1 MKIDLTSFN
10 IKKLIMTVHIIK
22 ENKFTYRD
30 CFIKV
35 TILLLIKLVI
45 VYQGFAQSIN
55 TITKQ
60 EVIFNSEG
68 TNLSGTIYRPKSA
81 YASVVIVHGSGQETR
96 MNDLAELLAKNGV
109 SVLTYDKRGVGK
121 SGGVYAGPE
130 VGTNNVD
137 SSNINLLAKDVRAAL
152 NKMKQYNTGTPIGL
166 LGFSQAG
173 WIIPIAA
180 NNNPLVNFM
189 VLYSCPTI
197 TSIEQLRFQF
207 YTNGNTNFWV
217 NHTEEDARYH
227 INNDSDPY
235 QFISTDPKVALRNI
249 SAPSLWLFGEKDI
262 QVPVKLCIEQI
273 NTLKTQGKPFE
284 YTLFSNLGHNTAFTD
299 DKSPIEIAIN
309 WIKEK
314 TKKIKP

>member
-1 MKIDLTSFN
+1 M
-10 IKKLIMTVHIIK
+10 
-22 ENKFTYRD
+22 KFTMILNITKEKKFAHRD

-35 TILLLIKLVI
+35 TFLLLIKSVI
-45 VYQGFAQSIN
+45 VYQCFAQKIQP
-55 TITKQ
+55 IIKQ
-60 EVIFNSEG
+60 DVIFNSEG
-68 TNLSGTIYRPKSA
+68 TNLVGTVYRPKNA

-96 MNDLAELLAKNGV
+96 MNEFAELLSNNGI

-137 SSNINLLAKDVRAAL
+137 SLNINLLAKDACAAL
-152 NKMKQYNTGTPIGL
+152 NKMKQYNNGTPIGL

-189 VLYSCPTI
+189 VLFSSPTI
-197 TSIEQLRFQF
+197 TSLEQLRFQF

-217 NHTEEDARYH
+217 THTEEDARYH
-227 INNDSDPY
+227 IKNDSDRY
-235 QFISTDPKVALRNI
+235 QFVSLDPKVALRNI
-249 SAPSLWLFGEKDI
+249 MAPSLWLFGGKDI
-262 QVPVKLCIEQI
+262 QIPVILCIEQI
-273 NTLKTQGKPFE
+273 NTLKLEGKPFE
-284 YTLFSNLGHNTAFTD
+284 YTLFSNLGHNTAFAD
-299 DKSPIEIAIN
+299 DKSPVEIAIN

-314 TKKIKP
+314 TKNLKP

>member
-1 MKIDLTSFN
+1 MMKVIF
-10 IKKLIMTVHIIK
+10 
-22 ENKFTYRD
+22 
-30 CFIKV
+30 
-35 TILLLIKLVI
+35 LLLIQTVI
-45 VYQGFAQSIN
+45 VNHGFAQKFNPDI
-55 TITKQ
+55 KQ
-60 EVIFNSEG
+60 DIIINSEG
-68 TNLSGTIYRPKSA
+68 VNLAGTIYKPKNA
-81 YASVVIVHGSGQETR
+81 YASVVVVHGSGQETR
-96 MNDLAELLAKNGV
+96 MTEFAELLANNGI

-137 SSNINLLAKDVRAAL
+137 SLNINLLAKDARAAL
-152 NKMKQYNTGTPIGL
+152 NEIKNYSNGTPIGL

-189 VLYSCPTI
+189 VLFSCPTI
-197 TSIEQLRFQF
+197 TSLEQLRFQF

-217 NHTEEDARYH
+217 NHTEEDARNH
-227 INNDSDPY
+227 IKNDSDRY

-262 QVPVKLCIEQI
+262 QIPVKLCIEQI
-273 NTLKTQGKPFE
+273 NELKTKGKHFE
-284 YTLFSNLGHNTAFTD
+284 YILFPNLGHNTAFAD
-299 DKSPIEIAIN
+299 DKSPVEIAIN

-314 TKKIKP
+314 TKNFKP

>member
-1 MKIDLTSFN
+1 MKVIF
-10 IKKLIMTVHIIK
+10 
-22 ENKFTYRD
+22 
-30 CFIKV
+30 
-35 TILLLIKLVI
+35 LLLIQTVI
-45 VYQGFAQSIN
+45 VNQGFAQKFNPVI
-55 TITKQ
+55 KQ
-60 EVIFNSEG
+60 DIIINSEG
-68 TNLSGTIYRPKSA
+68 VNLAGTIYKPKNA
-81 YASVVIVHGSGQETR
+81 YASVVVVHGSGQETR
-96 MNDLAELLAKNGV
+96 MTEFAELLANNGI

-137 SSNINLLAKDVRAAL
+137 SLNINLLAKDARAAL
-152 NKMKQYNTGTPIGL
+152 NKIKNYSNGTPIGL

-189 VLYSCPTI
+189 VLFSCPTI
-197 TSIEQLRFQF
+197 TSLEQLRFQF

-217 NHTEEDARYH
+217 NHTEEDARNH
-227 INNDSDPY
+227 IKNDSDRY

-262 QVPVKLCIEQI
+262 QIPVKLCIEQI
-273 NTLKTQGKPFE
+273 NELKSKGKHFE
-284 YTLFSNLGHNTAFTD
+284 YILFPNLGHNTAFAD
-299 DKSPIEIAIN
+299 DKSPVEIAIN

-314 TKKIKP
+314 TKNFKP

>member
-1 MKIDLTSFN
+1 
-10 IKKLIMTVHIIK
+10 MTIHITK
-22 ENKFTYRD
+22 EHKYTYRD
-30 CFIKV
+30 WFINLLF
-35 TILLLIKLVI
+35 LLLIQLAI
-45 VYQGFAQSIN
+45 VYQGFAQSNN
-55 TITKQ
+55 TITKHDL
-60 EVIFNSEG
+60 VFSSEG
-68 TNLSGTIYRPKSA
+68 TNLAGTMYRPKNA

-96 MNDLAELLAKNGV
+96 MAELAELLANSGI

-121 SGGVYAGPE
+121 SGGIYSGPE

-137 SSNINLLAKDVRAAL
+137 SLNINLLAKDARAAL
-152 NKMKQYNTGTPIGL
+152 NKMKQYNNGTPIGL

-189 VLYSCPTI
+189 VLFSCPTI
-197 TSIEQLRFQF
+197 TSLEQLRFQF
-207 YTNGNTNFWV
+207 YTNRNTNFWV

-227 INNDSDPY
+227 IKNDSDRY

-249 SAPSLWLFGEKDI
+249 SVPSLWLFGGKDI
-262 QVPVKLCIEQI
+262 QIPVKLCIEQI

-284 YTLFSNLGHNTAFTD
+284 YALFSNLGHNTAFAD
-299 DKSPIEIAIN
+299 DKSPVEIAIN

>member
-1 MKIDLTSFN
+1 MKVIF
-10 IKKLIMTVHIIK
+10 
-22 ENKFTYRD
+22 
-30 CFIKV
+30 
-35 TILLLIKLVI
+35 LLLIQTVI
-45 VYQGFAQSIN
+45 VNQGFAQKFNPVI
-55 TITKQ
+55 KQ
-60 EVIFNSEG
+60 DIIINSEG
-68 TNLSGTIYRPKSA
+68 VNLAGTIYKPKNA
-81 YASVVIVHGSGQETR
+81 YASVVVVHGSGQETR
-96 MNDLAELLAKNGV
+96 MTEFAELLANSGI

-137 SSNINLLAKDVRAAL
+137 SLNINLLAKDARAAL
-152 NKMKQYNTGTPIGL
+152 NKIKNYSNGTPIGL

-189 VLYSCPTI
+189 VLFSCPTI
-197 TSIEQLRFQF
+197 TSLEQLRFQF

-217 NHTEEDARYH
+217 NHTEEDARNH
-227 INNDSDPY
+227 IKNDSDRY

-262 QVPVKLCIEQI
+262 QIPVKLCIEQI
-273 NTLKTQGKPFE
+273 NELKSKGKHFE
-284 YTLFSNLGHNTAFTD
+284 YILFPNLGHNTAFAD
-299 DKSPIEIAIN
+299 DKSPVEIAIN

-314 TKKIKP
+314 TKNFKP

>member
-1 MKIDLTSFN
+1 MMKVIF
-10 IKKLIMTVHIIK
+10 
-22 ENKFTYRD
+22 
-30 CFIKV
+30 
-35 TILLLIKLVI
+35 LLLIQTVI
-45 VYQGFAQSIN
+45 VNQGFAQKFNPVI
-55 TITKQ
+55 KQ
-60 EVIFNSEG
+60 DIIINSEG
-68 TNLSGTIYRPKSA
+68 VNLAGTIYKPKNA
-81 YASVVIVHGSGQETR
+81 YASVVVVHGSGQETR
-96 MNDLAELLAKNGV
+96 MTEFAELLANNGI

-137 SSNINLLAKDVRAAL
+137 SLNINLLAKDARAAL
-152 NKMKQYNTGTPIGL
+152 NKIKNYSNDTPIGL

-189 VLYSCPTI
+189 VLFSCPTI
-197 TSIEQLRFQF
+197 TSLEQLRFQF
-207 YTNGNTNFWV
+207 YTNGNTNFWI
-217 NHTEEDARYH
+217 NHTEEDARNH
-227 INNDSDPY
+227 IKNDSDRY

-262 QVPVKLCIEQI
+262 QIPVKLCIEQI
-273 NTLKTQGKPFE
+273 NTLKSEGKPFE

-299 DKSPIEIAIN
+299 DKSPVEIAIN

-314 TKKIKP
+314 TKNFKP

>member
-1 MKIDLTSFN
+1 MKVIF
-10 IKKLIMTVHIIK
+10 
-22 ENKFTYRD
+22 
-30 CFIKV
+30 
-35 TILLLIKLVI
+35 LLLIQTVI
-45 VYQGFAQSIN
+45 VNQGFAQKFNPVI
-55 TITKQ
+55 KQ
-60 EVIFNSEG
+60 DIIINSEG
-68 TNLSGTIYRPKSA
+68 VNLAGTIYKPKNA

-96 MNDLAELLAKNGV
+96 MTEFAELLANNGI

-137 SSNINLLAKDVRAAL
+137 SLNINLLAKDARAAL
-152 NKMKQYNTGTPIGL
+152 NKIKNYSNGTPIGL

-173 WIIPIAA
+173 GIIPIAA

-189 VLYSCPTI
+189 VLFSCPTI
-197 TSIEQLRFQF
+197 TSLEQLRFQF

-217 NHTEEDARYH
+217 NHTEGDARNH
-227 INNDSDPY
+227 IKNDSDRY

-262 QVPVKLCIEQI
+262 QIPVKLCIEQI
-273 NTLKTQGKPFE
+273 NTLKSEGKPFE
-284 YTLFSNLGHNTAFTD
+284 YTLFSNLGHNTPFTD
-299 DKSPIEIAIN
+299 DKSPVEIAIN

-314 TKKIKP
+314 TKNFKP

>member
-1 MKIDLTSFN
+1 MKVNF
-10 IKKLIMTVHIIK
+10 
-22 ENKFTYRD
+22 
-30 CFIKV
+30 
-35 TILLLIKLVI
+35 LLLIQTVI
-45 VYQGFAQSIN
+45 VNQGFAPKFNPVI
-55 TITKQ
+55 KQ
-60 EVIFNSEG
+60 DIIINSEG
-68 TNLSGTIYRPKSA
+68 VNLAGTIYKPKNA
-81 YASVVIVHGSGQETR
+81 YASVVVVHGSGQETR
-96 MNDLAELLAKNGV
+96 MTEFAELLANNGI

-137 SSNINLLAKDVRAAL
+137 SLNINLLAKDARAAL
-152 NKMKQYNTGTPIGL
+152 NKIKNYSNDTPIGL

-189 VLYSCPTI
+189 VLFSCPTI
-197 TSIEQLRFQF
+197 TSLEQLRFQF
-207 YTNGNTNFWV
+207 YTKGNTNFWV
-217 NHTEEDARYH
+217 NHTEEDARNH
-227 INNDSDPY
+227 IKNDSDRY

-262 QVPVKLCIEQI
+262 QIPVKLCIEQI
-273 NTLKTQGKPFE
+273 NTLKSEGKPFE

-299 DKSPIEIAIN
+299 DKSPVEIAIN

-314 TKKIKP
+314 TKNFKP

>member
-1 MKIDLTSFN
+1 MMKVIF
-10 IKKLIMTVHIIK
+10 
-22 ENKFTYRD
+22 
-30 CFIKV
+30 
-35 TILLLIKLVI
+35 LLLIQTVI
-45 VYQGFAQSIN
+45 VNQGFAQKFNPVI
-55 TITKQ
+55 KQ
-60 EVIFNSEG
+60 DIIINSEG
-68 TNLSGTIYRPKSA
+68 VNLAGTIYKPKNA
-81 YASVVIVHGSGQETR
+81 YASVVVVHGSGQETR
-96 MNDLAELLAKNGV
+96 MTEFAELLANNGI

-137 SSNINLLAKDVRAAL
+137 SLNINLLAKDALAAL
-152 NKMKQYNTGTPIGL
+152 NKIKNYSNGTPIGL

-189 VLYSCPTI
+189 VLFSCPTI
-197 TSIEQLRFQF
+197 TSLEQLRFQF

-217 NHTEEDARYH
+217 NHTEEDARNH
-227 INNDSDPY
+227 IKNDSDRY

-262 QVPVKLCIEQI
+262 QIPVKLCIEQI
-273 NTLKTQGKPFE
+273 NTLKSEGKPFE

-299 DKSPIEIAIN
+299 DKSPVENAIN

-314 TKKIKP
+314 TKNFKP

>member
-1 MKIDLTSFN
+1 MNALSYQNEISYLRGMMKVIF
-10 IKKLIMTVHIIK
+10 
-22 ENKFTYRD
+22 
-30 CFIKV
+30 
-35 TILLLIKLVI
+35 LLLIQTVI
-45 VYQGFAQSIN
+45 VNHGFAQKFNPDI
-55 TITKQ
+55 KQ
-60 EVIFNSEG
+60 DIIINSEG
-68 TNLSGTIYRPKSA
+68 VNLAGTIYKPKNA
-81 YASVVIVHGSGQETR
+81 YASVVVVHGSGQETR
-96 MNDLAELLAKNGV
+96 MTEFAELLANNGI

-137 SSNINLLAKDVRAAL
+137 SLNINLLAKDARAAL
-152 NKMKQYNTGTPIGL
+152 NEIKNYSNGTPIGL

-189 VLYSCPTI
+189 VLFSCPTI
-197 TSIEQLRFQF
+197 TSLEQLRFQF

-217 NHTEEDARYH
+217 NHTEEDARNH
-227 INNDSDPY
+227 IKNDSDRY

-262 QVPVKLCIEQI
+262 QIPVKLCIEQI
-273 NTLKTQGKPFE
+273 NELKTKGKHFE
-284 YTLFSNLGHNTAFTD
+284 YILFPNLGHNTAFAD
-299 DKSPIEIAIN
+299 DKSPVEIAIN

-314 TKKIKP
+314 TKNFKP

>member
-1 MKIDLTSFN
+1 
-10 IKKLIMTVHIIK
+10 MT
-22 ENKFTYRD
+22 EF
-30 CFIKV
+30 
-35 TILLLIKLVI
+35 
-45 VYQGFAQSIN
+45 
-55 TITKQ
+55 
-60 EVIFNSEG
+60 
-68 TNLSGTIYRPKSA
+68 
-81 YASVVIVHGSGQETR
+81 
-96 MNDLAELLAKNGV
+96 AELLANNGI

-137 SSNINLLAKDVRAAL
+137 SLNINLLAKDARAAL
-152 NKMKQYNTGTPIGL
+152 NKIKNYSNGMPIGL

-189 VLYSCPTI
+189 VLFSCPTI
-197 TSIEQLRFQF
+197 TSLEQLRFQF

-217 NHTEEDARYH
+217 NHTEEDARNH
-227 INNDSDPY
+227 IKNDSDRY

-262 QVPVKLCIEQI
+262 QIPVKLCIEQI
-273 NTLKTQGKPFE
+273 NELKTKGKHFE
-284 YTLFSNLGHNTAFTD
+284 YILFPNLGHNTAFAD
-299 DKSPIEIAIN
+299 DKSPVEIAIN

-314 TKKIKP
+314 TKNFKP

>member
-1 MKIDLTSFN
+1 MKVIF
-10 IKKLIMTVHIIK
+10 
-22 ENKFTYRD
+22 
-30 CFIKV
+30 
-35 TILLLIKLVI
+35 LLLIQTVI
-45 VYQGFAQSIN
+45 VNQGFAQKFNPVI
-55 TITKQ
+55 KQ
-60 EVIFNSEG
+60 DIIINSEG
-68 TNLSGTIYRPKSA
+68 VNLAGTIYKPKNA
-81 YASVVIVHGSGQETR
+81 YASVVVVHGSGQETR
-96 MNDLAELLAKNGV
+96 MTEFAELLANNGI

-137 SSNINLLAKDVRAAL
+137 SLNINLLAKDARAAL
-152 NKMKQYNTGTPIGL
+152 NKIKNYSNDTPIGL

-189 VLYSCPTI
+189 VLFSCPTI
-197 TSIEQLRFQF
+197 TSLEQLRFQF

-217 NHTEEDARYH
+217 NHTEEDARNH
-227 INNDSDPY
+227 IKNDSDRY

-262 QVPVKLCIEQI
+262 QIPVKLCIEQI
-273 NTLKTQGKPFE
+273 NTLKSEGKPFE
-284 YTLFSNLGHNTAFTD
+284 YTLFSNLGHNTAFAD
-299 DKSPIEIAIN
+299 DKSPVEIAIN

-314 TKKIKP
+314 TKNFKP

>member
-1 MKIDLTSFN
+1 MKVIF
-10 IKKLIMTVHIIK
+10 
-22 ENKFTYRD
+22 
-30 CFIKV
+30 
-35 TILLLIKLVI
+35 LLLIQTVI
-45 VYQGFAQSIN
+45 VNQGFAQKFNPVI
-55 TITKQ
+55 KQ
-60 EVIFNSEG
+60 DIIINSEG
-68 TNLSGTIYRPKSA
+68 VNLAGTIYKPKNA
-81 YASVVIVHGSGQETR
+81 YASVVVVHGSGQETR
-96 MNDLAELLAKNGV
+96 MTEFAELLANNGI

-137 SSNINLLAKDVRAAL
+137 SLNINLLAKDARAAL
-152 NKMKQYNTGTPIGL
+152 NKIKNYSNDTPIGL

-189 VLYSCPTI
+189 VLFSCPTI
-197 TSIEQLRFQF
+197 TSLEQLRFQF

-217 NHTEEDARYH
+217 NHTEEDARNH
-227 INNDSDPY
+227 IKNDSDRY

-262 QVPVKLCIEQI
+262 QIPVKLCIEQI
-273 NTLKTQGKPFE
+273 NELKTKGKHLE
-284 YTLFSNLGHNTAFTD
+284 YILFPNLGHNTAFTD
-299 DKSPIEIAIN
+299 DKSPVEIAIN

-314 TKKIKP
+314 TKNFKP

>member
-1 MKIDLTSFN
+1 MKVIF
-10 IKKLIMTVHIIK
+10 
-22 ENKFTYRD
+22 
-30 CFIKV
+30 
-35 TILLLIKLVI
+35 LLLIQTVI
-45 VYQGFAQSIN
+45 VNQGFAQKMNPVI
-55 TITKQ
+55 KQ
-60 EVIFNSEG
+60 DIIINSEG
-68 TNLSGTIYRPKSA
+68 VNLAGTIYKPKNA
-81 YASVVIVHGSGQETR
+81 YASVVVVHGSGQETR
-96 MNDLAELLAKNGV
+96 MTEFAELLANNGI

-137 SSNINLLAKDVRAAL
+137 SLNINLLAKDARAAL
-152 NKMKQYNTGTPIGL
+152 NKIKNYSNDTPIGL
-166 LGFSQAG
+166 LVFSQAG

-189 VLYSCPTI
+189 VLFSCPTI
-197 TSIEQLRFQF
+197 TSLEQLRFQF

-217 NHTEEDARYH
+217 NHTEEDARNH
-227 INNDSDPY
+227 IKNDSDRY

-262 QVPVKLCIEQI
+262 QIPVKLCIEQI
-273 NTLKTQGKPFE
+273 NTLKSEGKPFE

-299 DKSPIEIAIN
+299 DKSPVEIAIN

-314 TKKIKP
+314 TKNFKP

>member
-1 MKIDLTSFN
+1 MKVIF
-10 IKKLIMTVHIIK
+10 
-22 ENKFTYRD
+22 F
-30 CFIKV
+30 
-35 TILLLIKLVI
+35 LLIQTVI
-45 VYQGFAQSIN
+45 VNQGFAQKFNPVI
-55 TITKQ
+55 KQ
-60 EVIFNSEG
+60 DIIINSEG
-68 TNLSGTIYRPKSA
+68 VNLAGTIYKPKNT
-81 YASVVIVHGSGQETR
+81 YASVVVVHGSGKETR
-96 MNDLAELLAKNGV
+96 MTEFAELLANNGI

-137 SSNINLLAKDVRAAL
+137 SLNINLLAKDARAAL
-152 NKMKQYNTGTPIGL
+152 NKIKNYSNGTPIGL

-189 VLYSCPTI
+189 VLFSCPTI
-197 TSIEQLRFQF
+197 TSLEQLRFQF

-217 NHTEEDARYH
+217 NHTEEDARNH
-227 INNDSDPY
+227 IKNDSDRY

-262 QVPVKLCIEQI
+262 QIPVKLCIEQI
-273 NTLKTQGKPFE
+273 NTLKSEGKPFE
-284 YTLFSNLGHNTAFTD
+284 YTLFSNLGHNTPFTD
-299 DKSPIEIAIN
+299 DKTPVEIAIN

-314 TKKIKP
+314 TKNFKP

>member
-1 MKIDLTSFN
+1 MKLS
-10 IKKLIMTVHIIK
+10 MTIYITK
-22 ENKFTYRD
+22 ENKLKYRD

-35 TILLLIKLVI
+35 TFLLLLQSVI
-45 VYQGFAQSIN
+45 VYQGFTQIN
-55 TITKQ
+55 NPVIKQ
-60 EVIFNSEG
+60 DVIIKSEG
-68 TNLSGTIYRPKSA
+68 ANLAGTIYRPKNA

-96 MNDLAELLAKNGV
+96 MDDFAELLANNGI

-137 SSNINLLAKDVRAAL
+137 SLNINLLAKDARAAL
-152 NKMKQYNTGTPIGL
+152 NKIKNYSNGTPIGL

-189 VLYSCPTI
+189 VLFSCPTI
-197 TSIEQLRFQF
+197 TSLEQLRFQF

-217 NHTEEDARYH
+217 NHTEEDARNH
-227 INNDSDPY
+227 IKNDSDRY

-262 QVPVKLCIEQI
+262 QIPVKLCIEQI
-273 NTLKTQGKPFE
+273 NTLKSEGKPFE

-299 DKSPIEIAIN
+299 DKTPVEVAIN

-314 TKKIKP
+314 TKKLKS